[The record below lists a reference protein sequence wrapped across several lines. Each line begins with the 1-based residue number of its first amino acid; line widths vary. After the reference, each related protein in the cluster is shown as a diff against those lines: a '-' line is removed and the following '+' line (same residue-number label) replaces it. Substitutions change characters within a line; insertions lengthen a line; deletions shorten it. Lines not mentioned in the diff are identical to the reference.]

1 MNFSDLLSNYPPFQ
15 IVQKNPAPVS
25 VAGVVESAQAQLISE
40 TVQKSGKRSLV
51 VCSHDLEAKQL
62 SEELHY
68 YEEHVYYFPSKEY
81 VFGRIETRSRQT
93 EHERL
98 AALSAFADCGG
109 ILVASIEAVLD
120 YTIPQEFYL
129 NERCTLRVGSRMDLE
144 ELSQK
149 LVRMGY
155 VRESAVEGRGQF
167 SVRGGILDVFLPM
180 GEFPVRIEFFDDE
193 VDSIRSFDPETQR
206 SVENTEVVTLFACR
220 EAVFG
225 EETKKRLLSELQKIA
240 ELKKNTD
247 AELYETLLSDL
258 ELIREQ
264 NSFAA
269 IDKYVS
275 LIYGCVPT
283 VLDYL
288 SSADY
293 LFLIEPKRVNERAKG
308 LEWEQ
313 GERLH
318 ALAERGVLYLDNL
331 EFWLS
336 YQDFV
341 ARAEKMRLISL
352 NGLNH
357 STVDFHYRSVAT
369 FSTKTTVSL
378 HGKIEYLLDD
388 LKDYRQRNAAVV
400 IFTANQGRAENLCGL
415 LNDKGFSA
423 KLCPENP
430 EFLPG
435 DLVVTVGNAKKGF
448 EYPEIPFVLISDR
461 EIFELRK
468 KRRAADKAKRIESY
482 NDLNIGD
489 YVVHQ
494 AHGIGQYLGIHQMT
508 VGSVTKDYLKISYQ
522 GSDVLYVPVDQM
534 DLLSKYVGSEKIK
547 LNRLGGTDWSKTKS
561 RVKAATAE
569 MAKQLVALYAARER
583 SAGYAF
589 SPDTPWQ
596 RDFEDTFLY
605 QETDDQL
612 QSIEEVKQDMERP
625 RPMDRLLCGDVGY
638 GKTEVAL
645 RAAFKAV
652 MDSKQVAYLCPTTI
666 LAMQQYDNFCQ
677 RMQNFPIRI
686 EMLSRFRTPAQQKK
700 ILKKLKD
707 GEIDIL
713 IGTHR
718 LLQKDVEFKDLG
730 FLIIDEEQRFG
741 VAAKERLKELKK
753 DVDVLSMTA
762 TPIPRT
768 LHMSMIHIRD
778 MSLLETPPDNRHP
791 VETYVLEHDP
801 EVLAD
806 AMKKELARGGQ
817 VFYLHNR
824 IQGIYHTAEWIKKMI
839 PEANVSVGHGRMN
852 EEELEDIM
860 YDMVNGQTDILVCTT
875 IIETGLDIPNANTMI
890 IDNADRMGL
899 SQLYQ
904 LRGRVGRSNRTA
916 FAYFT
921 YKKDK
926 VLSEVAEKR
935 LHAIREFTE
944 FGSGFKIAM
953 RDLEIRGAG
962 DLLGAQQHGHMDS
975 VGYDLYCK
983 LLRESVDEEI
993 GKGETA
999 FDTVIDLPVN
1009 AYIPERYIKD
1019 HNQRIEVYKKI
1030 AAIDSEEAISEV
1042 TDELID
1048 RFGDLPRVVKS
1059 LIAVAEVKFLA
1070 HQCGI
1075 TELKDTGSLLRMTF
1089 LEGQLDADTVM
1100 GLVQKFTNQIKI
1112 SASKIPQISFI
1123 GKDRSLSNIKFLL
1136 QSLKELKNEK
1146 K

>member
-1 MNFSDLLSNYPPFQ
+1 MNFSDLLSSYPPFQ

-40 TVQKSGKRSLV
+40 TVKKSGKRSLV

-62 SEELHY
+62 SEELRY
-68 YEEHVYYFPSKEY
+68 YKEHVYYFPSKEY
-81 VFGRIETRSRQT
+81 VFGRIETKSRQT

-120 YTIPQEFYL
+120 YTIPQKAYQD
-129 NERCTLRVGSRMDLE
+129 ERCTLRAGSRMDLE
-144 ELSQK
+144 ELSKK

-167 SVRGGILDVFLPM
+167 SVRGGILDVFLPT

-206 SVENTEVVTLFACR
+206 SVENTEEVTLFACR

-225 EETKKRLLSELQKIA
+225 EDTKEKLLSELQRIA
-240 ELKKNTD
+240 KTKKNVN
-247 AELYETLLSDL
+247 AELYETLLSDI

-275 LIYGCVPT
+275 LIYGYVPT
-283 VLDYL
+283 ALDYL
-288 SSADY
+288 TSKDY
-293 LFLIEPKRVNERAKG
+293 LFLIEPKRVNERARG

-313 GERLH
+313 GEQLH
-318 ALAERGVLYLDNL
+318 TLAERGVLYLDNL

-336 YQDFV
+336 YQSFV
-341 ARAEKMRLISL
+341 VRAEKMRLISL

-357 STVDFHYRSVAT
+357 SAVDFHYRSVAT

-378 HGKIEYLLDD
+378 HGRIEYLLDD
-388 LKDYRQRNAAVV
+388 LKDYQQRNAAVV
-400 IFTANQGRAENLCGL
+400 IFTANQSRAENLCGL
-415 LNDKGFSA
+415 LQDKGFPA

-435 DLVVTVGNAKKGF
+435 DIVVTIGNAKKGF

-494 AHGIGQYLGIHQMT
+494 AHGIGQYLGIHQMN
-508 VGSVTKDYLKISYQ
+508 VGGITKDYLKISYQ

-677 RMQNFPIRI
+677 RMQSFPIRI

-801 EVLAD
+801 EALAD

-839 PEANVSVGHGRMN
+839 PEANVAVGHGRMN

-875 IIETGLDIPNANTMI
+875 IVETGLDIPNANTMI

-926 VLSEVAEKR
+926 ALSEVAEKR

-993 GKGETA
+993 GKGEAA

-1009 AYIPERYIKD
+1009 AYIPERYVKD

-1048 RFGDLPRVVKS
+1048 RFGDLPRAVKS
-1059 LIAVAEVKFLA
+1059 LIAVAEVKSLA

-1100 GLVQKFTNQIKI
+1100 ELVKKFTNQIKI

-1136 QSLKELKNEK
+1136 QSLKELKKLK